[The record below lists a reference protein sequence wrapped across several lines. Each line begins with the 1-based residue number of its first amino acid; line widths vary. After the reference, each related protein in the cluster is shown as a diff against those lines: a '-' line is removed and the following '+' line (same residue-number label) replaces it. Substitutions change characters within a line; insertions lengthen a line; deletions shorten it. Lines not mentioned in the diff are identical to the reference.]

1 MPLPPLL
8 SPLLCM
14 PLTPTTTNNS
24 EAFAWKLN
32 TRCYLY
38 NGVIGGPEAYTNIA
52 ADAGQSSSVYSGY
65 SYYKR
70 KMDRACLVSAW
81 SEWSACTALACG
93 VGAQNRTRLVTEQ
106 PTLNGAGCDGLLET
120 RYCNSSALEGPSVL
134 HFFCLLIS
142 FVCLYYSFVCY
153 LLLPLEVTHPGAF
166 TSDPA
171 ATYATCFAASQ
182 VNGRIGQDKG
192 SYLSTGYVKIGSSSV
207 QDDAAACGAHCLA
220 TVGCKGFDWQT
231 AGAGSSKCT
240 LSLVDAGETPSGT
253 GASSGPAVIACAVS
267 ALSSLAD
274 CTNYQHYSL
283 QATKVDCALGPW
295 SDANIGTTCATSCEA
310 TLSSAAATQTR
321 AVTIGQC
328 GGVACAADVL
338 SERFLPCT
346 APDSPS
352 AVTASWTAAYT
363 RVQWSALTTAGTG
376 NNAVKKYAVTA
387 YSCPAGA
394 SAAADCTAALF
405 AVEVAVTLSNSLSTT
420 SLDITGS
427 AFAQLAQG
435 QTYAF
440 GVTAENDAGA
450 SAVTAGSKSAP
461 LLITSS
467 PTSAPTQAPSHAP
480 TMAPTP
486 PTAAPTQAPTQNPT
500 VAPTLP
506 TAAPTAAP
514 SAAPSSAPTP
524 PTAAPTQAP
533 TQNPTVAPTPP
544 TAAPTQAPTQNPT
557 TAPTPP
563 TSAPTQAPTT
573 NGQTYTPSA
582 APTQAPTHAP
592 TTAPTPS
599 TAAPTQ
605 APTTNAQTQAPTLGA
620 TSLVWV
626 AATPS
631 TLFTTETPTSVVF
644 ALTTTSN
651 LSAGGTLTLVA
662 STQIWAAD
670 HADALCTEGGGH
682 SFASS
687 VVSET
692 GTTLTITN
700 GAVDTNNGGTLV
712 ITCSSTMAAN
722 GAAGSSVTFSVVSSS
737 DTLTLTGLNGWTI
750 DVDTDPGAGTASSA
764 AARRVGPL
772 ALFAA
777 GLVLAA
783 LAAGPLAVRAAK

>member
-1 MPLPPLL
+1 
-8 SPLLCM
+8 M

-153 LLLPLEVTHPGAF
+153 LLLPLDVTHPGAF

-352 AVTASWTAAYT
+352 AVTASWTAAYM

-480 TMAPTP
+480 TM
-486 PTAAPTQAPTQNPT
+486 
-500 VAPTLP
+500 
-506 TAAPTAAP
+506 
-514 SAAPSSAPTP
+514 
-524 PTAAPTQAP
+524 
-533 TQNPTVAPTPP
+533 
-544 TAAPTQAPTQNPT
+544 
-557 TAPTPP
+557 APTPP

-750 DVDTDPGAGTASSA
+750 DVDTDPGAETASSA

>member
-267 ALSSLAD
+267 GLSSLAD

-480 TMAPTP
+480 TM
-486 PTAAPTQAPTQNPT
+486 
-500 VAPTLP
+500 
-506 TAAPTAAP
+506 
-514 SAAPSSAPTP
+514 
-524 PTAAPTQAP
+524 
-533 TQNPTVAPTPP
+533 
-544 TAAPTQAPTQNPT
+544 
-557 TAPTPP
+557 APTPP

>member
-1 MPLPPLL
+1 
-8 SPLLCM
+8 M

-253 GASSGPAVIACAVS
+253 GASSGPAVIACNVS
-267 ALSSLAD
+267 ALSGLAD

-480 TMAPTP
+480 TM
-486 PTAAPTQAPTQNPT
+486 
-500 VAPTLP
+500 
-506 TAAPTAAP
+506 
-514 SAAPSSAPTP
+514 
-524 PTAAPTQAP
+524 
-533 TQNPTVAPTPP
+533 
-544 TAAPTQAPTQNPT
+544 
-557 TAPTPP
+557 APTPP